1 MPSVALEVD
10 STFLPRMDDNLY
22 DEFGNYIG
30 PEISDDDSDD
40 EVDESEDEDEA
51 EADEWEENAP
61 AQGQP
66 AGNAGGAAQLTNGAD
81 TEEPVGANAI
91 VLHED
96 KQYYPDAEE
105 VYPDAEVLVMDEDAQ
120 TLEEPIVA
128 NVSKP
133 VFTSFAKEASTAA
146 KYSNEFLAGLMNT
159 PFNIR
164 NLAVV
169 GHFHSG
175 KTAFM
180 DLLIEQTK
188 QEAWD
193 PSKEV
198 RFTDTRSDEQERGVS
213 IKSTP
218 VSLVLPDTRGKSY
231 LINLIDTPGH
241 VNFSGEATAG
251 LRAADGAVVV
261 VDIVE
266 GVMLNTERLIRHAV
280 LDGLPIV
287 VVINKMDRLILEL
300 KLPPEDAYHKIVHT
314 LEEINELLA
323 KYSTTDTPVRV
334 SPARGNVCFASARNG
349 WCFTLETFAKKYC
362 DYYGNSVTVKA
373 FARRLWGNFY
383 FDTESRK
390 FAKKAPHSGVQRTF
404 VHFCLSPLY
413 KLYAQC
419 LGEEPEVLSRTLAKV
434 GVSLK
439 KSELHLDPRPLLKLV
454 LSRFFRESTG
464 FVDTVVRTVPSPI
477 AGAALKVERTY
488 TGDQDSVAAKAMKE
502 CDPRGPLMI
511 NIVKLYSEPD
521 GTAFTAFGRVLSGT
535 VRPGTK
541 VKVLGDSYTL
551 EDDEDM
557 MEQEVDT
564 VSIPQGRFRVDVS
577 AAAAGNWV
585 LLRGVDDSIVKS
597 ATIADRVSGDA
608 CIFEPLS
615 FNTVAT
621 VKIAV
626 EPLRP
631 AELPKMLHGLRC
643 VNKSYPILTT
653 KVEESGEHVILGTG
667 ELQLDCVMHDLR
679 RMYAGIEI
687 KVADPVVAFCETVV
701 ETSSL
706 KCFAETPNKQNKLTM
721 ISEPLEKGL
730 AEDIE
735 MGKVDINWD
744 KRKIS
749 KFFQSKYDWDLLAS
763 RSIWGFGPTAN
774 GPNVLVDDTLP
785 SEVDKNLLSSVRD
798 HIVQGFQWGCREGPL
813 CEEPIRNIKFKILDA
828 VVAPQPIHRGGGQV
842 IPTARRVAYSALLM
856 ASPRLMEPVYYVEV
870 MAPPD
875 TIEAVFTVLTKRR
888 GHVTS
893 DEPKPGTPFYVV
905 KAYIPVVES
914 FGFETDLRSYT
925 QGLAF
930 CQQVFDHWSIVPG
943 NPLDKSIVL
952 RPLEPSPIPHLAR
965 EFMVKT
971 RRRKGLSEDVS
982 INKFFDDPMLL
993 ELAQRDESL
1002 SGIL

>member
-1 MPSVALEVD
+1 
-10 STFLPRMDDNLY
+10 MDDNLY

-30 PEISDDDSDD
+30 PELSEEDSDDSDD
-40 EVDESEDEDEA
+40 EEEEEEEEDDDQWEDSA
-51 EADEWEENAP
+51 SVK
-61 AQGQP
+61 
-66 AGNAGGAAQLTNGAD
+66 GGAAVGRLTDSNSGGG
-81 TEEPVGANAI
+81 EGSEPSANAI

-96 KQYYPDAEE
+96 KQYYPDADE
-105 VYPDAEVLVMDEDAQ
+105 VYPDAEVLTMDEDAQ

-128 NVSKP
+128 NVAKP
-133 VFTSFAKEASTAA
+133 VFTDFAKEAAMES
-146 KYSNEFLAGLMNT
+146 KYTNDYLAGLMDS
-159 PFNIR
+159 PFLVR
-164 NLAVV
+164 NLAVI

-175 KTAFM
+175 KTSFL

-188 QEAWD
+188 AEPWD
-193 PSKEV
+193 PSKEI
-198 RFTDTRSDEQERGVS
+198 RFTDTRKDEQERGVS

-218 VSLVLPDTRGKSY
+218 VSLALPDSRGKSY

-241 VNFSGEATAG
+241 VNFSGEVTAG
-251 LRAADGAVVV
+251 LRVADGAVVV

-266 GVMLNTERLIRHAV
+266 GVMLNTERLLRHAV

-287 VVINKMDRLILEL
+287 VVLNKMDRLIVEL

-314 LEEINELLA
+314 LEEVNALLA
-323 KYSTTDTPVRV
+323 KYSPAGTTPPRV
-334 SPARGNVCFASARNG
+334 SPARGNVCFASSRNG
-349 WCFTLETFAKKYC
+349 WCFTVETFAKKYC
-362 DYYGNSVTVKA
+362 DYYAKTVTVKA

-383 FDTESRK
+383 FDPETRK
-390 FAKKAPHSGVQRTF
+390 FAKTAPNSSAQRTF
-404 VHFCLSPLY
+404 VHFCLNPLY
-413 KLYAQC
+413 KIYAQC
-419 LGEEPEVLSRTLAKV
+419 LGEEPEVLSRTLTHL
-434 GVSLK
+434 GVTLK

-454 LSRFFRESTG
+454 LARFFREATG
-464 FVDTVVRTVPSPI
+464 FVDSVVRHVPSPI
-477 AGAALKVERTY
+477 AGAAHKVATTY
-488 TGDQDSVAAKAMKE
+488 TGDQTSAVARAMRE
-502 CDPRGPLMI
+502 CDPKGPLMI
-511 NIVKLYSEPD
+511 NVVKLYSEPD
-521 GTAFTAFGRVLSGT
+521 GGEFTAFGRVLSGT
-535 VRPGTK
+535 VRAGTK
-541 VKVLGDSYTL
+541 VKVLGDAYTL

-564 VSIPQGRFRVDVS
+564 VSIAQGRYRVDVS
-577 AAAAGNWV
+577 RVAAGNWV
-585 LLRGVDDSIVKS
+585 LLRGVDDSIVKN

-608 CIFEPLS
+608 CIFEPLQ

-621 VKIAV
+621 MKIAV

-643 VNKSYPILTT
+643 VNKSYPILMT
-653 KVEESGEHVILGTG
+653 KVEESGEHLILGTG

-679 RMYAGIEI
+679 RMYSGVEI

-706 KCFAETPNKQNKLTM
+706 KCFAETPNKMNKLTM

-735 MGKVDINWD
+735 AGKVDILHWG
-744 KRKIS
+744 KRKVS
-749 KFFQSKYDWDLLAS
+749 EFFQSKYDWDLLAS
-763 RSIWGFGPTAN
+763 RSIWGFGPTSAA

-785 SEVDKNLLSSVRD
+785 SEVDKQLLGSVRG
-798 HIVQGFQWGCREGPL
+798 HIVQGFQSGCREGPL
-813 CEEPIRNIKFKILDA
+813 CQEPIRNVKFKILDA
-828 VVAPQPIHRGGGQV
+828 VVAKEPIHRNGGQV

-856 ASPRLMEPVYYVEV
+856 ATPRLMEPVYYVEV

-875 TIEAVFTVLTKRR
+875 TIEAVFTVLSKRR

-893 DEPKPGTPFYVV
+893 DEPKPGTPFYIV
-905 KAYIPVVES
+905 KAYLPVVES

-952 RPLEPSPIPHLAR
+952 RPLEPSPIQHLAR

-993 ELAQRDESL
+993 ELARQDESL
-1002 SGIL
+1002 SGVL